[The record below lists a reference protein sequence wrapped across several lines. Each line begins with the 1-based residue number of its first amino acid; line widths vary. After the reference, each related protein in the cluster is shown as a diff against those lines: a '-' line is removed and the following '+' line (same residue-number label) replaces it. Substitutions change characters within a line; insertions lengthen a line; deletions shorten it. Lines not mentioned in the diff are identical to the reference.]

1 MRFAFALLMG
11 FHGIAHLV
19 GFLVPWHL
27 VHPPGLTY
35 QTTVMSGKVDLG
47 ETGIRVLGVI
57 WLLAAIAFLAVAGAT
72 LTQQPWW
79 MPVAMTVALV
89 SLSLSLFAWP
99 QSRMGVTVNLLIIS
113 VLILGPRLGLI

>member
-1 MRFAFALLMG
+1 
-11 FHGIAHLV
+11 
-19 GFLVPWHL
+19 
-27 VHPPGLTY
+27 
-35 QTTVMSGKVDLG
+35 
-47 ETGIRVLGVI
+47 
-57 WLLAAIAFLAVAGAT
+57 
-72 LTQQPWW
+72 